1 MVSASKLLHLTEA
14 FSQPWFL
21 LAAPNNY
28 QLVLFLLE
36 IFNNMIQYQFDGR
49 FLAWSYASLS
59 RFPFSEF
66 INVAPALGESSNVSL

>member
-21 LAAPNNY
+21 YSAPNNY

-36 IFNNMIQYQFDGR
+36 VFNNMIQYQFDG
-49 FLAWSYASLS
+49 
-59 RFPFSEF
+59 
-66 INVAPALGESSNVSL
+66 